1 MKQLFWMGLVVGL
14 GAVACDESATEAD
27 GDSGGG
33 GDSAQGGASEGG
45 GAQGGG
51 ASEGGGAQG
60 GGAQGGGAQG
70 GGEPTWGEE
79 DPGVTVGPFGEF
91 KLFRS
96 GCGEQLWGRW
106 IPRSDFAL
114 GVQTIGLPGGGSVE
128 TTYFDAP
135 VFLED
140 EKTVYLFD
148 QNGGFNDGVYN
159 LQLKVGNP
167 DQSVLTHSLSAPAD
181 GLFRW
186 SGQIELSNAFNDA
199 QSRLNLQVTPTISGN
214 VGRLFVYDAAE
225 CVVASLTLLD
235 PVPLSAGV
243 TTEINTMAQGLAS
256 GEPYTVAFQGVDAAR
271 DYLYF
276 ATVELQAP

>member
-1 MKQLFWMGLVVGL
+1 MKQMFWLGMLVCL
-14 GAVACDESATEAD
+14 GSIACDETEED
-27 GDSGGG
+27 GEPSDGGAGAEGGG
-33 GDSAQGGASEGG
+33 SQGGAGAEGG
-45 GAQGGG
+45 GSQGGG
-51 ASEGGGAQG
+51 S
-60 GGAQGGGAQG
+60 QG

-114 GVQTIGLPGGGSVE
+114 GEQTVFMPEGGSIN
-128 TTYFDAP
+128 TTYFDPP

-148 QNGGFNDGVYN
+148 RNGGFSDGVYD
-159 LQLKVGNP
+159 LQFKVGNP
-167 DQSVLTHSLSAPAD
+167 NGSVLTHSLTAPSD

-186 SGQIELSNAFNDA
+186 GGQIELTGAFNDS
-199 QSRLNLQVTPTISGN
+199 QNRLNVQITPNLSGN

-225 CVVASLTLLD
+225 CVVTTLTLLE

-243 TTEINTMAQGLAS
+243 TTEIDTMVQGLPS
-256 GEPYTVAFQGVDAAR
+256 GDAYTIVFQGLDEAR

-276 ATVELQAP
+276 ATVELTAP